1 MEKKEIAITPEM
13 YEKYERAKQFFL
25 SRTIGRSGNLAPDYC
40 SIIGCGILGKPT
52 THFAKGV
59 NEIWLYAT
67 NLNRE
72 GTDIVEVVNFEMTI
86 VELLMFKKAVDDIID
101 IYKNLLQRK
110 VPSNIIEGFEDQKE
124 KLNRFVTYKFEKK

>member
-1 MEKKEIAITPEM
+1 MEKKEITITPEM
-13 YEKYERAKQFFL
+13 YEKYEKAKQFFL

-40 SIIGCGILGKPT
+40 SIVGCGILKEPT
-52 THFAKGV
+52 THFAKEV
-59 NEIWLYAT
+59 NDIWLYVT
-67 NLNRE
+67 NINRE

-101 IYKNLLQRK
+101 IYGNVLKRK
-110 VPSNIIEGFEDQKE
+110 VPSNIIEGFEEQKE